1 MASSMA
7 KMSSAKGSTYIET
20 MTERDLRCQCGRHRK
35 AWHCGRYRKFGMG
48 RLIDLELCT
57 EEDLFDGVTV
67 VLGKY
72 SHHGIGAW

>member
-1 MASSMA
+1 V
-7 KMSSAKGSTYIET
+7 TYDVSVAG
-20 MTERDLRCQCGRHRK
+20 TEKLGTV
-35 AWHCGRYRKFGMG
+35 AGTGKFGMG